1 MATYTLK
8 VRRFQPESGEGAY
21 WEEFKVDLDPSL
33 SVLDGI
39 LQAKDRD
46 DGSLSV
52 RCSCR
57 AAICGSCGM
66 KVNGES
72 GLGCKTQIGEAQELA
87 EKKASVGDG
96 NGDGTPPIVVEPMGN
111 MPVIKDLITDMESTH
126 WTKIR
131 RVTPW
136 LLPHGE
142 APEREY
148 VVEPESM
155 IDITQSMAC
164 IQCGACV
171 SSCLSMEADPDFIG
185 PAALAKAY
193 RFVGDPRDAETKE
206 RLHDLA
212 EDPHGIYDC
221 THCFSCIDACPKG
234 VAPMDQI
241 MRLRRKAGEEGIE
254 DPNPLLRSG
263 LGDEVE
269 RSPPRRLSPFPSDL
283 RAGDETFDTL
293 LQPTHVARGE
303 AQSVDAVLDQIQPR
317 ADGIGGD
324 HGEARAE
331 RLVDHD
337 SPAVISA
344 RQDEGVRAREVFRQ
358 ALGRLKALV
367 AHARAR
373 ARAHRGQELREVRL
387 APDQEQIH
395 VKPLRHHAVERGQ
408 QQVDALP
415 PDHLAAEQQGQR
427 TAELPGSGYGE
438 KRGEVTVIGN
448 AERAQP
454 GKPLLVVFLGRATDP
469 DHGGRVSKRRSQIA
483 LDRIPPSA
491 RLGTQAFAPEHPAF
505 SAQPMAHQPL
515 ARPRTEAAQDH
526 DIDPREV
533 RQPPVEVEACPA
545 ERHPEARHD
554 PLERAERR
562 PGPGRIGRRGLHV
575 VDGHLDIRPRGQG
588 SEEVTLVG

>member
-8 VRRFQPESGEGAY
+8 VLRYQPESGEGPY
-21 WEEFKVDLDPSL
+21 WEQFNVDLDPSL
-33 SVLDGI
+33 SVLDGL

-66 KVNGES
+66 KVNGS
-72 GLGCKTQIGEAQELA
+72 STLGCKTQIGEAHEQANRRKADDVPPPMGADELPPPGSA
-87 EKKASVGDG
+87 
-96 NGDGTPPIVVEPMGN
+96 NGSADNPIVIEPMGN

-212 EDPHGIYDC
+212 HDPHGIYDC

-254 DPNPLLRSG
+254 DPNSG
-263 LGDEVE
+263 HHHELAFVKIIEKKGTLDEVALPKE
-269 RSPPRRLSPFPSDL
+269 SFAYGIKGKLKPSK
-283 RAGDETFDTL
+283 RAIKEVLGALPTIFRTIKTGKVRTKWVAPHHKLPGGAQDDVKAIFKHAEEHREEFNLYIKGEDEDFVEPEPDEMIDETL
-293 LQPTHVARGE
+293 
-303 AQSVDAVLDQIQPR
+303 
-317 ADGIGGD
+317 
-324 HGEARAE
+324 
-331 RLVDHD
+331 
-337 SPAVISA
+337 
-344 RQDEGVRAREVFRQ
+344 
-358 ALGRLKALV
+358 
-367 AHARAR
+367 
-373 ARAHRGQELREVRL
+373 
-387 APDQEQIH
+387 
-395 VKPLRHHAVERGQ
+395 
-408 QQVDALP
+408 
-415 PDHLAAEQQGQR
+415 
-427 TAELPGSGYGE
+427 TAE
-438 KRGEVTVIGN
+438 
-448 AERAQP
+448 
-454 GKPLLVVFLGRATDP
+454 
-469 DHGGRVSKRRSQIA
+469 
-483 LDRIPPSA
+483 
-491 RLGTQAFAPEHPAF
+491 
-505 SAQPMAHQPL
+505 
-515 ARPRTEAAQDH
+515 AA
-526 DIDPREV
+526 
-533 RQPPVEVEACPA
+533 AA
-545 ERHPEARHD
+545 ANTK
-554 PLERAERR
+554 
-562 PGPGRIGRRGLHV
+562 
-575 VDGHLDIRPRGQG
+575 
-588 SEEVTLVG
+588 EES